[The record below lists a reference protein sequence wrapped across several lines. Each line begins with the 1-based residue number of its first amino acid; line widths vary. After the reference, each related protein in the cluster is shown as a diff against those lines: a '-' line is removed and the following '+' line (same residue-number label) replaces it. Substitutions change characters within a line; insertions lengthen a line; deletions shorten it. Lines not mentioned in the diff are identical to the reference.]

1 MSSVIDN
8 GKVIFRKTA
17 RSALFHILSSARRKI
32 GTTKVLVPSFCCQ
45 SVYLSVLFS
54 KCEPILVDVDL
65 KNYSLLIVDLAQKL
79 DAETLAVIYPHM
91 FGING
96 IKSHQ
101 DLDIL
106 RQKFPDTIWIEDACQ
121 TFANKT
127 SSGENLGSSLDFGL
141 YSCDP
146 VKPIKGSMGYIIQFN
161 ESEILGDILESANA
175 YEKFEITDSRL
186 AELKRFEASFFT
198 SIVSYCRLSGKS
210 APKFKEIDILAD
222 LYLDNERPNKEI
234 FSASKKEIELSEKV
248 NQERNNRLYR
258 VFSEKLKLL
267 NIPQLSLYSITA
279 DDMIWRYPVVVS
291 DANLAFELSNV
302 LRSEKIN
309 CSNHYYSI
317 SKIFS
322 VSKFNCKNSIYLS
335 DRILNFWFV
344 SKEEVE
350 IAIDLIKRFF
360 DDECGN

>member
-1 MSSVIDN
+1 MHSIIDN

-32 GTTKVLVPSFCCQ
+32 GNTKVLVPSFCCP

-65 KNYSLLIVDLAQKL
+65 KNYSLLLVDLAQKL
-79 DAETLAVIYPHM
+79 NVETLAVIYPHM

-101 DLDIL
+101 DLDVL
-106 RQKFPDTIWIEDACQ
+106 RKKFPDTIWIEDACQ
-121 TFANKT
+121 TFGNKT
-127 SSGENLGSSLDFGL
+127 SSNKNLGSSLDFGL

-161 ESEILGDILESANA
+161 DSKILGNILESAKT
-175 YEKFEITDSRL
+175 YEKFAIKEPRL
-186 AELKRFEASFFT
+186 AELKRFEAAFFT
-198 SIVSYCRLSGKS
+198 SIVSYCRLSGQS
-210 APKFKEIDILAD
+210 APKIEHIDVLAD
-222 LYLDNERPNKEI
+222 LYLDNECPNNEI
-234 FSASKKEIELSEKV
+234 FSTSKKEIELSKNV
-248 NQERNNRLYR
+248 DQEENNHLYK
-258 VFSEKLKLL
+258 VFSEELKLL
-267 NIPQLSLYSITA
+267 NIPQLSPYFLNV
-279 DDMIWRYPVVVS
+279 DDMIWRYPVVVNNPDQACDLS
-291 DANLAFELSNV
+291 DF
-302 LRSEKIN
+302 LRSKKIN

-322 VSKFNCKNSIYLS
+322 LSKFNCKNSLYLS

-350 IAIDLIKRFF
+350 ITVDLIKRFF
-360 DDECGN
+360 YDKCGN

>member
-1 MSSVIDN
+1 MSSVVDN
-8 GKVIFRKTA
+8 GKIIFRKTA

-32 GTTKVLVPSFCCQ
+32 GTTKVLVPSFCCP

-65 KNYSLLIVDLAQKL
+65 KNYSLLLVDLTQKL
-79 DAETLAVIYPHM
+79 DAKTLAVIYPHM

-121 TFANKT
+121 TFANET
-127 SSGENLGSSLDFGL
+127 SSGKNLGSSLDFGL

-161 ESEILGDILESANA
+161 ESKILGEILESAKA
-175 YEKFEITDSRL
+175 YEKFAITDSRL

-222 LYLDNERPNKEI
+222 LYLDNERPNEEI
-234 FSASKKEIELSEKV
+234 FSTSKKEIEFSKKV
-248 NQERNNRLYR
+248 NRERNNRFYR
-258 VFSEKLKLL
+258 VFSDKLKLL
-267 NIPQLSLYSITA
+267 NIPQLSPYSITA
-279 DDMIWRYPVVVS
+279 DDIIWRYPVVVN

-302 LRSEKIN
+302 LRLEKIN

>member
-1 MSSVIDN
+1 MFSAIDN

-17 RSALFHILSSARRKI
+17 RSALFHVLSSARRKI

-54 KCEPILVDVDL
+54 KCEPILVDVDF
-65 KNYSLLIVDLAQKL
+65 KNYSLLLVDLAQKL

-96 IKSHQ
+96 IKSLQ
-101 DLDIL
+101 DLHIL
-106 RQKFPDTIWIEDACQ
+106 RKKFPDTIWIEDACQ

-127 SSGENLGSSLDFGL
+127 SSGVNLGSSLDFGL

-161 ESEILGDILESANA
+161 ESKILRDILESAKE
-175 YEKFEITDSRL
+175 YEKFAITDSKL

-198 SIVSYCRLSGKS
+198 SIVSYCRLSGQS
-210 APKFKEIDILAD
+210 APKIKDIEVLAD
-222 LYLDNERPNKEI
+222 LYLDNKCPNKEI
-234 FSASKKEIELSEKV
+234 FSTSKKEIEFSEKV
-248 NQERNNRLYR
+248 DREKNNLLYR
-258 VFSEKLKLL
+258 VFSEKLELL
-267 NIPQLSLYSITA
+267 NIPQLSPYFITF
-279 DDMIWRYPVVVS
+279 DDMIWRYPVVVG
-291 DANLAFELSNV
+291 DPNLAFDLSDV
-302 LRSEKIN
+302 LRSKKIN

-344 SKEEVE
+344 SEEEVE
-350 IAIDLIKRFF
+350 ITIDLIKRFF
-360 DDECGN
+360 DDKCGN